1 MVLEDKNK
9 IVVQQDNIVPELSEN
24 LNDQL
29 ASLSKEEKEA
39 VLAILKEY
47 AANGNSQTLSQLENA
62 DWEEIPVDIDEF
74 LDNDDYLGKSIWEV
88 DKATGEKRDTLFP
101 YWRNML
107 HKLFPTNTTT
117 AYNTVILTGGIGLG
131 KAQPLTSLVLTTN
144 GYKQMGELTLNDLII
159 GSDGKPHK
167 LLGIFPQAKKKI
179 YKITFSDHTSTE
191 CSDEHLW
198 TVYNNK
204 SCTWSTI
211 ELKELINN
219 RNLVVGKKQWRY
231 KIPITSPVEFKK
243 QEHFIHPYILG
254 VLIGDGCLTYKTP
267 VFANIDE
274 EVIDNVRK
282 NLTENYFLNHHKNRI
297 TYTIKKE
304 NGTKANPNEYYHELQ
319 RLALNV
325 SAKYKHI
332 PKEYLLDSIE
342 NRILLLQ
349 GLMDTDGSISENG
362 ACINYSTIS
371 EQLKNDFVFLIN
383 SLGGTCKVSEKQA
396 SYKDESGNKKE
407 CSLNYFI
414 RIKLPKTICPF
425 KLTRKKDRLNKDR
438 LEPSRY
444 ITKIE
449 FLREDLCQCIYI
461 DSKEHLYLTNNC
473 IVTHNTLVACI
484 LQLYLLYRM
493 LCLKDP
499 YAYYKLMP
507 MDKITFSM
515 LNVTLDAARG
525 VAWDKEQQMLQAS
538 PWFMGHGQMNA
549 SRVAPQWQPGKH
561 IELIFGSNN
570 NHVVGRALFN
580 NLSDEVNFTVG
591 GDAEKKKR
599 KLLKMISQIDAR
611 MVSRFGK
618 GTSLPTV
625 NCIISSSDSEQS
637 FLNSYINL
645 KRKNDSKTTLI
656 ISEPQWVVRNDKGTP
671 EDPGAF
677 WVAVGDKFHAHELLP
692 IGASEEEVD
701 KFRAKGYTMLKVPP
715 IFRENFEDNLDQALM
730 DVAGVS
736 GSASTR
742 FISGER
748 LNEIKSNLYQNPFTK
763 DIIEVGNAPD
773 DYLQYANFFDLSR
786 VNTQDLSRPLFIHM
800 DLSVS
805 GDKTGI
811 AGVWITGKKPT
822 KEGEDPSKEMYYK
835 LAFSVSIK
843 APKGFQVSF
852 EKTRNFIRWLRDRGF
867 AIKSISSDTYAAP
880 QMHQELK
887 SDGFKTEIISV
898 DRVNSQT
905 HQCDPY
911 FYFRSAIYEHKV
923 VMYAKCDLLTDEII
937 GLERLSDGH
946 IDHTVEGINSKD
958 QCDGFCGALWN
969 ASKYAEEYAYNYGE
983 NLDASIEATMLG
995 VSDIS
1000 RKSEMIANFQEELAR
1015 AYQDTFKELDETDYE
1030 ERQKKKEENDYYKNL
1045 IDGII
1050 VL

>member
-1 MVLEDKNK
+1 MLEDKNYNN
-9 IVVQQDNIVPELSEN
+9 ILVQQNNIDLTDINETLI
-24 LNDQL
+24 
-29 ASLSKEEKEA
+29 SLSPEEKEA
-39 VLAILKEY
+39 VLTILKEY
-47 AANGNSQTLSQLENA
+47 ATNGNSQTLSQLENA

-107 HKLFPTNTTT
+107 HKLFPTNTKT

-131 KAQPLTSLVLTTN
+131 K
-144 GYKQMGELTLNDLII
+144 
-159 GSDGKPHK
+159 
-167 LLGIFPQAKKKI
+167 
-179 YKITFSDHTSTE
+179 
-191 CSDEHLW
+191 
-198 TVYNNK
+198 
-204 SCTWSTI
+204 
-211 ELKELINN
+211 
-219 RNLVVGKKQWRY
+219 
-231 KIPITSPVEFKK
+231 
-243 QEHFIHPYILG
+243 
-254 VLIGDGCLTYKTP
+254 
-267 VFANIDE
+267 
-274 EVIDNVRK
+274 
-282 NLTENYFLNHHKNRI
+282 
-297 TYTIKKE
+297 
-304 NGTKANPNEYYHELQ
+304 
-319 RLALNV
+319 
-325 SAKYKHI
+325 
-332 PKEYLLDSIE
+332 
-342 NRILLLQ
+342 
-349 GLMDTDGSISENG
+349 
-362 ACINYSTIS
+362 
-371 EQLKNDFVFLIN
+371 
-383 SLGGTCKVSEKQA
+383 
-396 SYKDESGNKKE
+396 
-407 CSLNYFI
+407 
-414 RIKLPKTICPF
+414 
-425 KLTRKKDRLNKDR
+425 
-438 LEPSRY
+438 
-444 ITKIE
+444 
-449 FLREDLCQCIYI
+449 
-461 DSKEHLYLTNNC
+461 
-473 IVTHNTLVACI
+473 TLVACI
-484 LQLYLLYRM
+484 IQLYLLYRM

-499 YAYYKLMP
+499 YAYYGLMP

-515 LNVTLDAARG
+515 LNVTLDAAKG

-538 PWFMGHGQMNA
+538 PWFLSHGQMNA

-580 NLSDEVNFTVG
+580 NTSDEVNFTVG
-591 GDAEKKKR
+591 GDAEKKKK

-611 MVSRFGK
+611 MISRFAK
-618 GTSLPTV
+618 GTFLPTV
-625 NCIISSSDSEQS
+625 NTIISSADSEQS

-656 ISEPQWVVRNDKGTP
+656 INEPQWVVRNDKGTP
-671 EDPGAF
+671 DDPGAF
-677 WVAVGDKFHAHELLP
+677 YVAIGDKFHAHELLP

-742 FISGER
+742 YISGER

-786 VNTQDLSRPLFIHM
+786 VNPQDMSRPLFIHM

-822 KEGEDPSKEMYYK
+822 KEGEDPSREMYYK

-887 SDGFKTEIISV
+887 SDEFKTEIISV

-905 HQCDPY
+905 HQCEPY
-911 FYFRSAIYEHKV
+911 AYFKSAIYEHKV
-923 VMYAKCDLLTDEII
+923 VMYSKCDLLTEEIVN
-937 GLERLSDGH
+937 LERESDGH
-946 IDHTVEGINSKD
+946 INHPENGQYGSKD

-983 NLDASIEATMLG
+983 NLEASIEATMLG

-1030 ERQKKKEENDYYKNL
+1030 ERKKKIEENNYYKNL

>member
-1 MVLEDKNK
+1 MLEDKNYNN
-9 IVVQQDNIVPELSEN
+9 ILVQQNNIELTDINET
-24 LNDQL
+24 L
-29 ASLSKEEKEA
+29 ASLSPEEKEA
-39 VLAILKEY
+39 VLTILKEY
-47 AANGNSQTLSQLENA
+47 AQTGTSKTLGEIETA
-62 DWEEIPVDIDEF
+62 DWDEIPVEIDEF

-88 DKATGEKRDTLFP
+88 DKATGERRDTLFP

-107 HKLFPTNTTT
+107 HKLFPTNTKT

-131 KAQPLTSLVLTTN
+131 KAQPLTSLVLTLD
-144 GYKQMGELTLNDLII
+144 GYKQMSELTLSDLII

-167 LLGIFPQAKKKI
+167 LLGIFPQGKKKI
-179 YKITFSDHTSTE
+179 YKVTFSDHTFTE

-204 SCTWSTI
+204 SCIWSTV

-231 KIPITSPVEFKK
+231 KIPITTPVEFK
-243 QEHFIHPYILG
+243 QNNHFIHPYILG

-267 VFANIDE
+267 VFANVDE

-282 NLTENYFLNHHKNRI
+282 NLAENYFLNHHKNKI

-304 NGTKANPNEYYHELQ
+304 NRTKTNPNKYYHELQ
-319 RLALNV
+319 RLNLNV
-325 SAKYKHI
+325 SAKEKHI
-332 PKEYLLDSIE
+332 PKEYLLDSVE
-342 NRILLLQ
+342 NRIALLQ

-371 EQLKNDFVFLIN
+371 ETLKNDFVFLIN
-383 SLGGTCKVSEKQA
+383 SLGGTCKVNEKRA
-396 SYKDESGNKKE
+396 SYKNKDGNRKE
-407 CSLNYFI
+407 CNLSYFI
-414 RIKLPKTICPF
+414 RIKLPKIICPF
-425 KLTRKKDRLNKDR
+425 KLTRKKDRLNKER

-449 FLREDLCQCIYI
+449 YLREDLCQCIYI
-461 DSKEHLYLTNNC
+461 DSVEHLYLTNNC
-473 IVTHNTLVACI
+473 IVTHNTLVACVI
-484 LQLYLLYRM
+484 QLYLLYRM

-499 YAYYKLMP
+499 YAYYGMMP

-515 LNVTLDAARG
+515 LNVTIDAAKG

-538 PWFMGHGQMNA
+538 PWFLSHGQMNA

-580 NLSDEVNFTVG
+580 NTSDEVNFTVG
-591 GDAEKKKR
+591 GDAEKKKK

-611 MVSRFGK
+611 MISRFAK
-618 GTSLPTV
+618 GTFLPTV
-625 NCIISSSDSEQS
+625 NTIISSADSEQS

-656 ISEPQWVVRNDKGTP
+656 INEPQWVVRNDKGSP
-671 EDPGAF
+671 DDPGAF
-677 WVAVGDKFHAHELLP
+677 YVAIGDKFHAHELLP
-692 IGASEEEVD
+692 VGASEEEVD

-736 GSASTR
+736 GSVSTR
-742 FISGER
+742 YISGER

-786 VNTQDLSRPLFIHM
+786 VNPQDLSRPLFIHM

-822 KEGEDPSKEMYYK
+822 KEGEDPSREMYYK

-946 IDHTVEGINSKD
+946 IDHTVDGINSKD

-1015 AYQDTFKELDETDYE
+1015 AYQDTFKELDETDYK